1 MVGAQ
6 VHQHQEGVLPFA
18 HVRISLNLLHLLLEF
33 IESSVR
39 GVVSVA
45 VVFIFIVVVIVVVIV
60 GSRDGDVAVEFSLV
74 IIGVAVVGVVVT
86 IVGVVVTIVSV
97 VVGVGGS
104 DDDDV
109 AVKFSLRNKP
119 HLLTNRLRLF
129 SDIILPVLA
138 ESAVRGSLIF
148 PVKLFTMGLIRFQYL
163 FQQTWEL
170 DSIRLDYLGI
180 RGFVQVELL
189 AE

>member
-18 HVRISLNLLHLLLEF
+18 HVRISLNLL
-33 IESSVR
+33 
-39 GVVSVA
+39 
-45 VVFIFIVVVIVVVIV
+45 
-60 GSRDGDVAVEFSLV
+60 
-74 IIGVAVVGVVVT
+74 
-86 IVGVVVTIVSV
+86 
-97 VVGVGGS
+97 
-104 DDDDV
+104 
-109 AVKFSLRNKP
+109 KP
-119 HLLTNRLRLF
+119 HLLANRLRLF
-129 SDIILPVLA
+129 SDIILLVMA

-170 DSIRLDYLGI
+170 DSLRLDYLGI
-180 RGFVQVELL
+180 RGFVQFELL